1 MKNRKQKTTTMRN
14 KNEKQKKMKMK
25 SKNGKQHAN
34 MKSKMNKET

>member
-1 MKNRKQKTTTMRN
+1 MKNRKQKTTTMKN